1 MEYINQG
8 IILRAQDFKDADNLY
23 SILTLDN
30 GLIRATAKSVKKSSS
45 KLSGFLVPSNQV
57 ILMLAGNKSTL
68 SKIAQ
73 VKVIKTYSQIF
84 QDHEIFLLFSQMV
97 EVLLGAL
104 KENLPDQKIYDSSL
118 SFLDDLDNQQLS
130 LERKKILQL
139 AYFAHLFKILGFSPN
154 KFKIKS
160 ELLSNFLN
168 LLFKNDYLKNRELMI
183 KLKVIEADFLILK
196 NWFINYI
203 QNTLESKLNSF

>member
-73 VKVIKTYSQIF
+73 VKVIKT
-84 QDHEIFLLFSQMV
+84 
-97 EVLLGAL
+97 
-104 KENLPDQKIYDSSL
+104 
-118 SFLDDLDNQQLS
+118 
-130 LERKKILQL
+130 
-139 AYFAHLFKILGFSPN
+139 
-154 KFKIKS
+154 
-160 ELLSNFLN
+160 
-168 LLFKNDYLKNRELMI
+168 
-183 KLKVIEADFLILK
+183 
-196 NWFINYI
+196 
-203 QNTLESKLNSF
+203 